1 MAVQITT
8 IACSTKSNKARDD
21 DNDDDDDDDY
31 VVMYFPRDE
40 AVQSCGI
47 GLSTRGRRRRD
58 EESHFH
64 VNVTPQ
70 LNTSSSRDRIFSRP
84 PHSSVGTWRAGR
96 YRRR

>member
-47 GLSTRGRRRRD
+47 G
-58 EESHFH
+58 
-64 VNVTPQ
+64 
-70 LNTSSSRDRIFSRP
+70 
-84 PHSSVGTWRAGR
+84 
-96 YRRR
+96 